1 MTGASLAM
9 ARGRG
14 ERGVVGGIEALPF
27 GLLIFVC
34 GALLLANVWG
44 VVDAKLAVE
53 DAARQAGRAYAE
65 SSPESASGAADRAAR
80 QAIAGAGRNPARLT
94 IAARRPP
101 FRRCAVVEHETSY
114 QVPAIRLPFI
124 GGFGRG
130 FTVHGRHRDVID
142 PFRSGIEGDGAC

>member
-1 MTGASLAM
+1 MMRRMRLVGRS
-9 ARGRG
+9 RG

-34 GALLLANVWG
+34 GTLLLANVWA

-65 SSPESASGAADRAAR
+65 SGAESASGAADRAAR
-80 QAIAGAGRNPARLT
+80 QAMAGAGRDPSRLT
-94 IAARRPP
+94 ISASRLP
-101 FRRCAVVEHETSY
+101 FRRCGIVEHQTSY
-114 QVPAIRLPFI
+114 QVAAIKLPFI

-130 FTVHGRHRDVID
+130 FTVQGSHRDVID